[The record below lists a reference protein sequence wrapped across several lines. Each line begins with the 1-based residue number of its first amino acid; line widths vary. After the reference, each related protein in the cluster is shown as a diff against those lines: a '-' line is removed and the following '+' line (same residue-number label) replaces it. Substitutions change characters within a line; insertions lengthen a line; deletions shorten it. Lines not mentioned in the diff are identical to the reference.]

1 MEAEYVLDYDVIAA
15 ARETQ
20 LVLMARIKG
29 KSASEDASRPP
40 LNLGVVLDRSG
51 SMAGAKI
58 DYVKDATAL
67 LIQHLGSN
75 DYFGLVIYNDNVQVL
90 IPSDPPTYKD
100 RINQI
105 VQEIRAGGSTNLSGG
120 WLQGC
125 QMVSERFE
133 EGQVNRV
140 LLLSDGLANRGVTDR
155 SRLAQMARQKREEG
169 VTTTTLGVGMDFDED
184 LLAHM
189 ASEGG
194 GAFYFIDSPDQAPII
209 FQEEL
214 GDLLNVVGQNLT
226 ITLTLKS
233 RAKLVR
239 QLNNYPME
247 TKGKGG
253 RKVAFRLGDLFADEV
268 KMLVVELLIPP
279 IKTLGEVEV
288 ARLLFDYD
296 ELSGDSV
303 THRKVEFPIIVNT
316 VAEDDYEAQEPDVE
330 VLKSALMLRAAQ
342 TREEAVKHAD
352 RREFKQASDVLRSA
366 ADAISSSGLDD
377 EQLRT
382 EHDMLREEAVNMEL
396 GAERYDSHARK
407 VGTTHA
413 FQSSHTPMDTQV
425 LREAMHHRHKASR
438 EAIERGGETPTA
450 IAWHGG
456 SLTLTGDLVRI
467 GRAPDNDI
475 VIQDDDASRYHCQI
489 IREGDDLFLED
500 LNSTNGTFA
509 NNGLVTGRFR
519 LSAGDVM
526 SVSSILFMLR

>member
-1 MEAEYVLDYDVIAA
+1 MEAEYVLDYDVIVA

-29 KSASEDASRPP
+29 KPTPEDARRPP

-51 SMAGAKI
+51 SMAGDKI
-58 DYVKDATAL
+58 DYVKHATNL
-67 LIQHLGSN
+67 LVQHLGSG
-75 DYFGLVIYNDNVQVL
+75 DYFGLVIYDDNVQVL
-90 IPSDPPTYKD
+90 IPSDSPTYKD
-100 RINQI
+100 RINRI
-105 VQEIRAGGSTNLSGG
+105 IQEIKAGGSTNLSGG

-125 QMVSERFE
+125 QMVSEHFD

-184 LLAHM
+184 LLARM

-239 QLNNYPME
+239 QLNTYPME
-247 TKGKGG
+247 TKGRGG

-296 ELSGDSV
+296 ELSEDSV
-303 THRKVEFPIIVNT
+303 AHRKVELPIIVNT
-316 VAEDDYEAQEPDVE
+316 VAEEDYETREPDVE
-330 VLKSALMLRAAQ
+330 VLKSALMLRAALA
-342 TREEAVKHAD
+342 REEAIQHAD
-352 RREFKQASDVLRSA
+352 RGEFKQAFDVLRLA
-366 ADAISSSGLDD
+366 ADAISLSGLDD
-377 EQLRT
+377 EQLRA

-396 GAERYDSHARK
+396 GAKRYDAHARK
-407 VGTTHA
+407 VSATHA
-413 FQSSHTPMDTQV
+413 YQTSHSPQDTQM
-425 LREAMHHRHKASR
+425 LRMEMHHRHKASR
-438 EAIERGGETPTA
+438 EAVERSGKTPNVIEWRDGMLA
-450 IAWHGG
+450 
-456 SLTLTGDLVRI
+456 LTGDLVRI

-475 VIQDDDASRYHCQI
+475 VLKDENASRHHCQI
-489 IREGDDLFLED
+489 VRKGGDLFLED

-509 NNGLVTGRFR
+509 NSGIVKGRFR
-519 LSAGDVM
+519 LSVGDVV
-526 SVSSILFMLR
+526 SVVSTLFMLR